1 MSQHSEDVKAVKDLS
16 HEPASSDEYISY
28 GITDD
33 FAWYEL
39 TQMTDEMRALASR
52 FANMERILKSRSVDQ
67 RRYVDYLES
76 KVRMLK
82 ELVPQDAKE

>member
-1 MSQHSEDVKAVKDLS
+1 VDKEESIYNGV
-16 HEPASSDEYISY
+16 
-28 GITDD
+28 TDD

-39 TQMTDEMRALASR
+39 SRMRVRLDEMVTMLE
-52 FANMERILKSRSVDQ
+52 NLQNTLKARSVEQ
-67 RRYVDYLES
+67 QSYMNYLEG

>member
-1 MSQHSEDVKAVKDLS
+1 MDKEEIIYNGV
-16 HEPASSDEYISY
+16 
-28 GITDD
+28 TDD

-39 TQMTDEMRALASR
+39 SRMRVRLDEMVTMLE
-52 FANMERILKSRSVDQ
+52 NLQNTLKARSVEQ
-67 RRYVDYLES
+67 QSYMNYLEG

>member
-1 MSQHSEDVKAVKDLS
+1 MDKE
-16 HEPASSDEYISY
+16 EIISN
-28 GITDD
+28 GVTDD

-39 TQMTDEMRALASR
+39 SRMRVRLDEMVTMLD
-52 FANMERILKSRSVDQ
+52 NLQNTLKARSVEQ
-67 RRYVDYLES
+67 QSYMNYLEG

>member
-1 MSQHSEDVKAVKDLS
+1 MTIRSKLS
-16 HEPASSDEYISY
+16 CKIQGGLSVDKEENIYN
-28 GITDD
+28 GVTDD

-39 TQMTDEMRALASR
+39 SRMRVRLDEMVTMLD
-52 FANMERILKSRSVDQ
+52 NLQNTLKARSVEQ
-67 RRYVDYLES
+67 QSYMNYLEG

>member
-1 MSQHSEDVKAVKDLS
+1 MN
-16 HEPASSDEYISY
+16 PDENEFL
-28 GITDD
+28 GVTDD

-39 TQMTDEMRALASR
+39 SRMRVRLDEMVTMLE
-52 FANMERILKSRSVDQ
+52 NLQNTLKARSVEQ
-67 RRYVDYLES
+67 QSYMNYLEG

>member
-1 MSQHSEDVKAVKDLS
+1 MDKE
-16 HEPASSDEYISY
+16 EIISN
-28 GITDD
+28 GVTDD

-39 TQMTDEMRALASR
+39 SRMRVRLDEMVTMLD
-52 FANMERILKSRSVDQ
+52 NLQDTLKARSVEQ
-67 RRYVDYLES
+67 QSYMNYLEG

>member
-1 MSQHSEDVKAVKDLS
+1 MTALKPLS
-16 HEPASSDEYISY
+16 KIRGGSSVDKEEIIYN
-28 GITDD
+28 GVTDD

-39 TQMTDEMRALASR
+39 SRMRVRLDEMVTMLE
-52 FANMERILKSRSVDQ
+52 NLQNTLKARSVEQ
-67 RRYVDYLES
+67 QSYMNYLEG

>member
-1 MSQHSEDVKAVKDLS
+1 VDKEESIYNGV
-16 HEPASSDEYISY
+16 
-28 GITDD
+28 TDD

-39 TQMTDEMRALASR
+39 SRMRVRLDE
-52 FANMERILKSRSVDQ
+52 NTLKARSVEQ
-67 RRYVDYLES
+67 QSYMNYLEG

>member
-1 MSQHSEDVKAVKDLS
+1 MDKEESIYNGV
-16 HEPASSDEYISY
+16 
-28 GITDD
+28 TDD

-39 TQMTDEMRALASR
+39 SRMRVRLDEMVTMLE
-52 FANMERILKSRSVDQ
+52 NLQNTLKARSVEQ
-67 RRYVDYLES
+67 QSYMNYLEG

>member
-1 MSQHSEDVKAVKDLS
+1 VDKE
-16 HEPASSDEYISY
+16 EIISN
-28 GITDD
+28 GVTDD

-39 TQMTDEMRALASR
+39 SRMRVRLDEMVTMLE
-52 FANMERILKSRSVDQ
+52 NLQNTLKARSVEQ
-67 RRYVDYLES
+67 QSYMNYLEG